1 MAQNLEVNFTLK
13 IRQKGD
19 INTTLQI
26 TWNTQMRAVEIY
38 IRVTQVECF
47 QNKLKNRETKIK
59 NPTSIE
65 TLFSLITH
73 YHIRTFYDFK
83 VAGMV
88 NLKLVFTD

>member
-26 TWNTQMRAVEIY
+26 TWNAQMRAVEIY

-47 QNKLKNRETKIK
+47 QNMLNNGETKIK

>member
-1 MAQNLEVNFTLK
+1 
-13 IRQKGD
+13 
-19 INTTLQI
+19 
-26 TWNTQMRAVEIY
+26 MRAVEIY

-47 QNKLKNRETKIK
+47 QNMLNNGETKIK

>member
-47 QNKLKNRETKIK
+47 QNMLNNGETKIK